1 MPSLTSEDQEGREST
16 VMENTTIQPQN
27 ERHQAILD
35 LLCKGKS
42 RRDIAQGLGLNY
54 TEVCKILSIYQDIAH
69 VQTDTGLVLAIMETR
84 WAQNNGETK

>member
-1 MPSLTSEDQEGREST
+1 MES
-16 VMENTTIQPQN
+16 TTIQPQN

-42 RRDIAQGLGLNY
+42 RRDIAATLQLNY
-54 TEVCKILSIYQDIAH
+54 TEVCKILSIYQGVAN

-84 WAQNNGETK
+84 WAQQNNGGDAA